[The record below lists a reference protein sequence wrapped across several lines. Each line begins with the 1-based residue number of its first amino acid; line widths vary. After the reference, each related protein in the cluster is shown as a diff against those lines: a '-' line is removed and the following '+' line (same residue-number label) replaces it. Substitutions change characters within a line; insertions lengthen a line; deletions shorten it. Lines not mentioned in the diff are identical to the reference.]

1 MRVHS
6 RRERGSQGCC
16 AAPASP
22 GPACPASG
30 CCAGARRGRAGQAQA
45 AGRALGD
52 VSGRCEGWA
61 GQGAGELALASPR
74 GPWRGFPWSSWGA
87 LLTLRDPRDVTLCEA
102 DLRPA

>member
-61 GQGAGELALASPR
+61 GQVQESLRWPHPEAHGEGSPGPAGELY
-74 GPWRGFPWSSWGA
+74 
-87 LLTLRDPRDVTLCEA
+87 
-102 DLRPA
+102 